1 MSSGSS
7 ALEAHAPN
15 VPSNDT
21 TPERPA
27 AKPIHV
33 KPALAYLLAIGL
45 IGPTAIFKGNNL
57 LVLMLAVVLAMGVLS
72 VVVSWLGIR
81 RLEVRRIVPRWGEVG
96 EQLRI
101 RYQVRRRTRWMP
113 SFGLRVLDAMPEGR
127 VRVDIPAWI
136 MHVGPGEQVHSD
148 ARVTPLRRGRVRLR
162 SIEVSTVFPF
172 GLIRRRRRTRDEQD
186 LILYPRRHRLRSG
199 VLRASG
205 ADRLDG
211 PRSGRRRGSGREWY
225 GTRPASGRD
234 SLRDIAWKLSAHR
247 DELVCLDRAAPSP
260 TRIRVVLD
268 LRRPTEALQLAA
280 GADPRQEEER
290 AIELAASVIQEL
302 HTSGC
307 DVGLI
312 VAGLVDEA
320 TPIRSSAWHVHRL
333 MTRLAD
339 LDLDQPRTTWHEV
352 DRADRSGAVVIQ
364 PDRVRPL
371 SGIPDALYL
380 TAGQLDR
387 LVVRGTPS

>member
-1 MSSGSS
+1 MADRPS
-7 ALEAHAPN
+7 A
-15 VPSNDT
+15 
-21 TPERPA
+21 RPI
-27 AKPIHV
+27 PV
-33 KPALAYLLAIGL
+33 KPALAYLLAVGL

-57 LVLMLAVVLAMGVLS
+57 LVIMLAVVLAMGVLS
-72 VVVSWLGIR
+72 VLVSWLGLR
-81 RLEVRRIVPRWGEVG
+81 RLEVRRMVPQWGVVG
-96 EQLRI
+96 EPLRI

-113 SFGLRVLDAMPEGR
+113 SFGLRVADDVPLDR
-127 VRVDIPAWI
+127 VRFDHPAWI

-162 SIEVSTVFPF
+162 HIEVITSFPF
-172 GLIRRRRRTRDEQD
+172 GLIRRRRRTREDRD
-186 LILYPRRHRLRSG
+186 LILYPRRHQLRPG

-211 PRSGRRRGSGREWY
+211 PRSGRKRGAGREWY
-225 GTRPASGRD
+225 GTRPAGASD

-247 DELVCLDRAAPSP
+247 DDLVCLDRAAPSP

-268 LRRPTEALQLAA
+268 LRRPTASLQVAE
-280 GADPRQEEER
+280 GKDPREEEER
-290 AIELAASVIQEL
+290 SIELAASIIQEL
-302 HTSGC
+302 HVAGC

-312 VAGLVDEA
+312 VAGLLDDA

-339 LDLDQPRTTWHEV
+339 LDLDQSRTTWNEV

-364 PDRVRPL
+364 PGRVRPL
-371 SGIPDALYL
+371 SGVPDALYF
-380 TAGQLDR
+380 TASQLDHLR
-387 LVVRGTPS
+387 VGGDAS

>member
-1 MSSGSS
+1 
-7 ALEAHAPN
+7 
-15 VPSNDT
+15 V
-21 TPERPA
+21 
-27 AKPIHV
+27 AKPIKV
-33 KPALAYLLAIGL
+33 KPALAYLLAVGL

-57 LVLMLAVVLAMGVLS
+57 LVLMLAVVLAMGVIS
-72 VVVSWLGIR
+72 VIVSWLGVR
-81 RLEVRRIVPRWGEVG
+81 RLEVRRIIPQWGEVG

-113 SFGLRVLDAMPEGR
+113 SFGLRVVDDVPPGVL
-127 VRVDIPAWI
+127 RVDLPAWI
-136 MHVGPGEQVHSD
+136 LHVGPGEQVHSD

-162 SIEVSTVFPF
+162 SIEVSTSFPF
-172 GLIRRRRRTRDEQD
+172 GLFRRCRRAREERD
-186 LILYPRRHRLRSG
+186 LILYPRRHRLRPG

-211 PRSGRRRGSGREWY
+211 PRSGRKRGAGREWY
-225 GTRPASGRD
+225 GTRPAGGSD

-247 DELVCLDRAAPSP
+247 DELICLDRAAPSP

-268 LRRPTEALQLAA
+268 LRRPTASLQVAD
-280 GADPRQEEER
+280 GADPREEEER

-302 HTSGC
+302 HASGC

-312 VAGLVDEA
+312 VAGLLDDA

-339 LDLDQPRTTWHEV
+339 LDLDGPRTAWNEV

-371 SGIPDALYL
+371 SGVPDALYF
-380 TAGQLDR
+380 TAGQLDH
-387 LVVRGTPS
+387 LKAGSEAS